1 MKQLETNF
9 TLNDNTF
16 TQVKRNGKA
25 AIYKR
30 ETLEG
35 HLVSYEVFAIK
46 SKDNVEVYPNQNAMS
61 VWAFC
66 PISPDRANTYFDRIT
81 NGDTPI
87 PNVDPITGETLDVVD
102 NRSLDE
108 LPDGGVTVEE
118 PAPAPISV
126 SVEEVEAGEDPTVV
140 ETEEVVEDTV
150 DDVVG
155 GTTPVE
161 APTVETT
168 PDGGAVV
175 TVAKVRKAR
184 VTLTMVIPSGEFTQA
199 EIAKANGLPERG
211 AIWGK
216 IQKEIKENRIKLVEM
231 RKVGKGRPTAI
242 YAGV

>member
-1 MKQLETNF
+1 MKQIENQF

-16 TQVKRNGKA
+16 TQVKRNNKA

-46 SKDNVEVYPNQNAMS
+46 SKAGAEVYPNQQAMS

-87 PNVDPITGETLDVVD
+87 PNVDPVTGESLDTVD

-108 LPDGGVTVEE
+108 LPDADEVVVAEELTVETL
-118 PAPAPISV
+118 AV
-126 SVEEVEAGEDPTVV
+126 SVEEVDEVI
-140 ETEEVVEDTV
+140 EEVIEETV

-175 TVAKVRKAR
+175 TVAKVRKTR
-184 VTLTMVIPSGEFTQA
+184 LTMTMVIPSGEFTQA
-199 EIAKANGLPERG
+199 DIAKVNGLPERG

-216 IQKEIKENRIKLVEM
+216 IQKEIKENRVRLIEM
-231 RKVGKGRPTAI
+231 RKVGKGRPTSI